1 MTSLPE
7 LVPALR
13 FGVATLPATLL
24 RLLSAMV
31 ILLLYITGSGGW
43 LVAPLQMFRQHPNI
57 AQMYSQ
63 GPNARDSYKQ

>member
-13 FGVATLPATLL
+13 FGVATLSATLL

-31 ILLLYITGSGGW
+31 ILLLYLPS
-43 LVAPLQMFRQHPNI
+43 LV
-57 AQMYSQ
+57 
-63 GPNARDSYKQ
+63 